1 MQRSVSTSTA
11 EAEYHAL
18 AYAGK
23 EAVWIRSLL
32 GQLGFTQDQPMTIY
46 GDNQGALALS
56 ENPEFHARTKHIDVS
71 AHYIREL
78 TEDHIVK
85 LEYKPTD
92 EMLADCLTKPLK
104 AAQHQENIKGIGI
117 QDWR

>member
-1 MQRSVSTSTA
+1 MQRSVSTSIA

-18 AYAGK
+18 AYASKG
-23 EAVWIRSLL
+23 AVWIRSLL
-32 GQLGFTQDQPMTIY
+32 GQLRFTQDQPTTIY
-46 GDNQGALALS
+46 RDNHGALALY

-85 LEYKPTD
+85 PEYKTTD
-92 EMLADCLTKPLK
+92 EMLADCLTKSLK
-104 AAQHQENIKGIGI
+104 AA
-117 QDWR
+117 

>member
-1 MQRSVSTSTA
+1 MQRSVLTSTA
-11 EAEYHAL
+11 KAEYYAL

-32 GQLGFTQDQPMTIY
+32 GQLGFAQDQPTTIY
-46 GDNQGALALS
+46 GDNQGALALA

-71 AHYIREL
+71 AHYIRQL
-78 TEDHIVK
+78 IEDHIVK

-104 AAQHQENIKGIGI
+104 AAQYQGNVKGIGI
-117 QDWR
+117 QE